1 MACGAPWSACAQ
13 NMRVARIET
22 TCGVCAS
29 QAQVVRSRV
38 RGYSPRRSCGP
49 FPHGFVEGGDRQ
61 PLWPAADSRL
71 REGPV
76 QHLKPLLS
84 SLQKKLMVRPH
95 RAGMRIASADCGL
108 RTGCT
113 SQSSQECGLRVRTA
127 DCERGVRARVRRNA
141 DCECGLR
148 TANAERGVRARVR
161 RNADC
166 GLRTADCER
175 GVRAR
180 VRRNAD
186 CGLRII

>member
-1 MACGAPWSACAQ
+1 MIGADWRIRFEGTGMINQAGIGDGLPTSGFMACGAPWSACAQ

-49 FPHGFVEGGDRQ
+49 FPLGFVEGGDRQ

-95 RAGMRIASADCGL
+95 RVRNGASGRAAADENAKKRSHPNPVFL
-108 RTGCT
+108 
-113 SQSSQECGLRVRTA
+113 VN
-127 DCERGVRARVRRNA
+127 ARQQ
-141 DCECGLR
+141 L
-148 TANAERGVRARVR
+148 
-161 RNADC
+161 
-166 GLRTADCER
+166 
-175 GVRAR
+175 
-180 VRRNAD
+180 
-186 CGLRII
+186 